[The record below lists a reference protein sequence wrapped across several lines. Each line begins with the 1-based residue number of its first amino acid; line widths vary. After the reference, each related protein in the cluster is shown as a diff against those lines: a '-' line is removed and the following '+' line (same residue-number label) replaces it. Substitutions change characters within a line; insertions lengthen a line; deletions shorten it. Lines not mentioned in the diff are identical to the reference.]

1 MSVNNRVVDYDKL
14 LKNINEMINLLE
26 FDAMRSSGKAK
37 LNSQH
42 LHSLYYLAEI
52 YEKKVEP
59 PKPSIKPAEPKA
71 APAKKVT
78 KKVASKAAE

>member
-1 MSVNNRVVDYDKL
+1 MTTTNRVVDYEKL
-14 LKNINEMINLLE
+14 LKNVDEMINLLE

-42 LHSLYYLAEI
+42 LHSLYYLKQI
-52 YEKKVEP
+52 YEQNVVPAVKETKVT
-59 PKPSIKPAEPKA
+59 
-71 APAKKVT
+71 KKVT